1 MKFFGFWGNW
11 KINFRGVFW
20 GVIFGFLLVQAWY
33 CWNLFQWKSNCAK
46 FSIVGPH
53 RCFESWNQSISDQP
67 HSWLKSLN
75 DLNFY
80 PSNHII
86 LWIVPFFSVM
96 KQRSLRLHF
105 LPKVNSTCHLNLKF
119 KVSEWNSTDF

>member
-1 MKFFGFWGNW
+1 MFEILWFLGRFLRGEFWFFACISMVLLKIIFLKEFLYQIYVGF
-11 KINFRGVFW
+11 KTI
-20 GVIFGFLLVQAWY
+20 
-33 CWNLFQWKSNCAK
+33 
-46 FSIVGPH
+46 H
-53 RCFESWNQSISDQP
+53 RCFKSWNQSISDQP